1 MADAAIALLNQG
13 PAAWRGLGRGHQI
26 VLLAVAVLLPVL
38 LFVGSQWIADGQYV
52 PLFASLT
59 AEDAGAIVSQLK
71 AAKVPYRVGGNGEQI
86 LVPADRAAELRL
98 KMAVQGLPLGGGVGF
113 EVFDKTAFGV
123 SDFTQR
129 LNYQRALQGELART
143 IGQLRAVTR
152 ARVHLVL
159 PQPSLFA
166 ERDRPASASV
176 FLKLQ
181 PGAQLGREEV
191 RGIVHLVASSVE
203 GLSPERVTVVDTAGR
218 VLSTGTDQGGPLS
231 PRRLEAKTSIEEGLE
246 RRVQGLLDSALG
258 AGQAVA
264 RVAVLL
270 NFDQVER
277 TEEKF
282 SPENVAR
289 QKTTSSERNKG
300 KTSTPTTPVGSP
312 EIATADKDGAASV
325 TQNEGSRDSESTT
338 YEISRVI
345 NRTTTSPG
353 EIRRLTVAV
362 MLNTPQK
369 VTVPAEGDK
378 KEVREPAP
386 RSAEELEKIRQ
397 VVKGAVGFDE
407 KRGDEVTVV
416 EMPFDPTT
424 LERERTALEQAA
436 PAGRPFGGPW
446 LSWAMLGG
454 AGVLVLAGLAAV
466 VIVLRQAGR
475 RRVLELAQL
484 AIDSQTPG
492 GGRPATA
499 TGVAASAAA
508 STYSPRAPQPLVPD
522 ELMDLSREREDI
534 RQKALAMA
542 TTEPEATAQLLRAWL
557 VKKRQIP
564 AVPGGAA

>member
-1 MADAAIALLNQG
+1 MADAAIALLNSG
-13 PAAWRGLGRGHQI
+13 PAAWRGLGRGQQLL
-26 VLLAVAVLLPVL
+26 LLAVAVLLPVL
-38 LFVGSQWIADGQYV
+38 LFVGSQWVADGQYV

-59 AEDAGAIVSQLK
+59 AEDAGAIVGQLK

-113 EVFDKTAFGV
+113 EVFDKTAFGM

-218 VLSTGTDQGGPLS
+218 VLSTGADQGGPLS
-231 PRRLEAKTSIEEGLE
+231 PRRLEAKTSIEESLE

-312 EIATADKDGAASV
+312 EIAIDREGGASV

-345 NRTTTSPG
+345 NRTLTAPG
-353 EIRRLTVAV
+353 EVRRLTVAV

-369 VTVPAEGDK
+369 VTVPADKDK

-397 VVKGAVGFDE
+397 VVKGAVGFDD

-436 PAGRPFGGPW
+436 PVARPFGGPW

-454 AGVLVLAGLAAV
+454 AGVLVFAGLAAV
-466 VIVLRQAGR
+466 VIILRQAGR

-484 AIDSQTPG
+484 AIDSQAAS
-492 GGRPATA
+492 GGRPVATTGATA
-499 TGVAASAAA
+499 AAA
-508 STYSPRAPQPLVPD
+508 AATYSPRAPQPLVPD
-522 ELMDLSREREDI
+522 ELLDLSREREDI

-564 AVPGGAA
+564 AVPGGAV